1 MTRVFA
7 RLPSFIMDIKT
18 FLDNIHEHVCCS
30 VCMTRFTNPKQLPC
44 LHSFCLHCLQ
54 RIQQTSGIRDTIS
67 CPECRRNF
75 GVPENGNLNAFP
87 TNFRINSLLDALPVT
102 ECKTSGI
109 KCGSCERTSAEST
122 YCFTCCSFWCDD
134 CLPLHNRIKIF
145 KEHHALALKDFRD
158 EDFENILKQPAFCG
172 RHEKRELEL
181 LCQVCKI
188 TICSVCA
195 LTDHE
200 GHAKI
205 ALEDAAKERKS
216 RITAAIESK
225 KRRAL
230 EKMTRI
236 AKIDKNCIKIQEQA
250 VTVKTNVK
258 QFVASLMTAIEA
270 KQNEIF
276 DAVENKVQESLEF
289 LIEQKHAIEVQMKTH
304 ETAIEKTEVILKRST
319 SAQIVQPNEFLDKV
333 IQEEGEEEDS
343 AVCDGESLTTF
354 VFEGNEELFD
364 DINTKE
370 LGCFFATKTSSKDS
384 SAEGGGIREG
394 TVGLEA
400 EIVVTTRNTQGQPYF
415 EERDRLTLEIKN
427 REGRGSAIK
436 PKTRHN
442 KDGTYKI
449 SYFAKETGT
458 CQASVKVNGEHVR
471 GSPFEVEVKHR
482 EFRPVL
488 SLGHH
493 GSDAGMLSKPWGV
506 AVNDKDEIA
515 VSEVGNHRVQIFAS
529 DGSYLRSFGK
539 KGNQQGEFAKP
550 TGIAFHNERIIVA
563 EANNHRVQL
572 FSNEGHYINHFGEEG
587 RADHQ
592 LRGPR
597 GLSIDSDG
605 NIMVADR
612 SNQLIKFFS
621 LDGRFLRSIGSEGSF
636 SFRIPT
642 HCIQHDNYLIVSD
655 EDDHC
660 IKVFNREGELLYKF
674 GKHGSGDGEFNQPSC
689 LSVDKAGHLL
699 VCDELNHRVQVFK
712 LSGEFVTKFGA
723 LGTGAGEFKV
733 PVSTAVLSD
742 GRIVVSD
749 FFNHRVQIFS

>member
-1 MTRVFA
+1 
-7 RLPSFIMDIKT
+7 MDIKT
-18 FLDNIHEHVCCS
+18 FLANIHEHVCCP
-30 VCMTRFTNPKQLPC
+30 VCMNRFPNPKQLPC

-67 CPECRRNF
+67 CPECRRKF
-75 GVPENGNLNAFP
+75 RIPGNGNLNAFP

-102 ECKTSGI
+102 ECNTSGI
-109 KCGSCERTSAEST
+109 KCGSCEKTSAESS

-145 KEHHALALKDFRD
+145 KEHHVLALKDFRD

-172 RHEKRELEL
+172 KHEKKELEL

-188 TICSVCA
+188 SICSVCA

-205 ALEDAAKERKS
+205 AFEDAAKERKS
-216 RITAAIESK
+216 IVNAAIESK

-236 AKIDKNCIKIQEQA
+236 AKIDENCIKIQEEA
-250 VTVKTNVK
+250 VTVKSNVQ
-258 QFVASLMTAIEA
+258 QFVASLMTAIQA

-276 DAVENKVQESLEF
+276 DALENKVKESLEF
-289 LIEQKHAIEVQMKTH
+289 LMEQKHAIEVEVKTH

-319 SAQIVQPNEFLDKV
+319 SAQILQPNEFLDKV

-343 AVCDGESLTTF
+343 AVCVDESLTTF

-370 LGCFFATKTSSKDS
+370 IGCFFATKTSSKDS
-384 SAEGGGIREG
+384 SAEGAGIREG

-415 EERDRLTLEIKN
+415 EERDRVALEMKN
-427 REGRGSAIK
+427 REGRDIAIK

-442 KDGTYKI
+442 KDGTYNI

-471 GSPFEVEVKHR
+471 GSPFEVQVKRR

-488 SLGHH
+488 SFGHR
-493 GSDAGMLSKPWGV
+493 GSDVGMLSHPWRV

-515 VSEVGNHRVQIFAS
+515 VSEVCNNRVQIFAN

-539 KGNQQGEFAKP
+539 KGNQQGEFDKP
-550 TGIAFHNERIIVA
+550 AGIAFHNEKIIVA
-563 EANNHRVQL
+563 DSNNHRVQL
-572 FSNEGHYINHFGEEG
+572 FSNEGHYFNQFGVEG
-587 RADHQ
+587 SGDHQ
-592 LRGPR
+592 LGRPR

-605 NIMVADR
+605 NIIVADC
-612 SNQLIKFFS
+612 SNKLIKFFS
-621 LDGRFLRSIGSEGSF
+621 LDGRFLRSIGTEGSF
-636 SFRIPT
+636 SFPI

-655 EDDHC
+655 YGDHC
-660 IKVFNREGELLYKF
+660 IKVFNREGEFLYKF
-674 GKHGSGDGEFNQPSC
+674 GKQGKGNGEFDEPGC
-689 LSVDKAGHLL
+689 LSVDRAGHLL
-699 VCDELNHRVQVFK
+699 VCDSVNHRVQVFK

-723 LGTGAGEFKV
+723 HGTRAGEFNK
-733 PVSTAVLSD
+733 PCSTAVLCD

-749 FFNHRVQIFS
+749 FKNHRVQIFS